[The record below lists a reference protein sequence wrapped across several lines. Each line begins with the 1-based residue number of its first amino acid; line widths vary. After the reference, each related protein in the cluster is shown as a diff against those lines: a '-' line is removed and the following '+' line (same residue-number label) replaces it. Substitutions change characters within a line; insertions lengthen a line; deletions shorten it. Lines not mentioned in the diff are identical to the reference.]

1 MAADYLKILNS
12 LKDGT
17 EEPKVKTSTES
28 KPIGGIARP
37 FNWKDYEAVTNFFGE
52 AVTSGFPDY
61 SSWSW
66 DEVSLVVD
74 KMSAKMSA
82 GLKTTSGG
90 LLIAEKSKIVNS
102 VTNTLTGTDWAGLW
116 EVQTT
121 EDKARIIW
129 EYLIAFSEENYTRSD
144 TTKLLLLKDREGG
157 ELDIRRLLPVKGK
170 HPYYLSINSGTKAV
184 GTFANL
190 GQEGITEF
198 YVNTYNTVQN
208 ATLLEENFAS
218 RINLVFFDKKFEKT
232 DMSNEDR
239 IKEAVVGPRAS
250 GDVDFEA
257 ELEKLRNAKLKQA
270 ELLKDLSKKA
280 EEDDNDKPDRDAFF
294 KKIEQCLLLCGAEK
308 LGAYRKRIR
317 AAELA
322 DTEDIEGSKRSKRF
336 PYGGKIICVDAEEN
350 LFMNYCDSDGET
362 FNFTTKYLHSFIDKI
377 NYNFVISKV
386 NRVKIDD
393 NEYDLEM
400 PLLFEGQSN
409 SLNTIDGENV
419 ASSYKGTRVFIKGD
433 TTVPS
438 DLTTEDL
445 IKMPSWFANDSITYE
460 DVSIKF
466 HGENQATAKTNVDVE
481 LTIGVT
487 NLLSFQTIFSNKAH
501 YIDSAGKSKSQPYDY
516 SLLDLITYLH
526 RSDLGDVYKNLS
538 TGGARLYNPTYF
550 RNFNRLIMKAIPIVS
565 AGPTTGK
572 EGEYFKIFKEHV
584 ESTPLILD
592 LALIDHTIT
601 KESENNNAKIKI
613 SYKGYVKSF
622 LQDAKLDI
630 IRTSAEIV
638 SQIDKETELI
648 ESLSP
653 LSDVDAI
660 KRIDAFNKLRKEETL
675 DLTKDLPYMNEL
687 VDRDF
692 LFKLK
697 VKGNTFKDSITKDY
711 KLIGSRRIYN
721 AITDSSILTMTETET
736 EVTDPIKDTIEDK
749 DYEINFF
756 YLGDL
761 IDVAMRNIYSYK
773 GPLFIT
779 EGAGYSENWDVLN
792 LNFTDFPLK
801 VILPSF
807 KALKPDPDG
816 SSWIAG
822 EKISVADFPI
832 AETWFQQWWRK
843 EVVEAEVQ
851 YYTLGTFISRLINNL
866 FNSLI
871 LEDCYL
877 NGSHE
882 RRQFGV
888 RTDFGL
894 FSKEG
899 AEQNAKF
906 KKTNK
911 AWLDEELNYNNPS
924 AGVSSFL
931 EIGKGDAPYF
941 KKNPSIPRTEHCN
954 FIVVYPQIAM
964 FSDYKGLYEKGN
976 NETTWEEYN
985 IPVFHRQRNTEITG
999 KPSSFTDSI
1008 SFTKEEANYRR
1019 EARFQA
1025 ESLYTLSQ
1033 LASVYNATCKSKF
1046 ALDLFPGMLV
1056 YIDAG
1061 LYQGPEVMNSI
1072 ANILGMGGYHIIE
1085 SVTHTAKINKNLLGE
1100 MITTTEA
1107 VWVGNGSIKLE
1118 GEVPEK
1124 KKTKS
1129 VVVTPAGPVD
1139 GTEETTATP
1148 AAEPVE
1154 VNFDEAG
1161 SVLVE
1166 INQTWGQN
1174 KIKLKNKKYTYKLID
1189 KTDYKKVEL
1198 FFYDETK
1205 PDKKG
1210 GAYPTQAAKKTLN
1223 GGGKAM
1229 CLAIEV
1235 PINEF
1240 KEAQKFRVMME
1251 ITK

>member
-17 EEPKVKTSTES
+17 EEPKVKTSTET
-28 KPIGGIARP
+28 KPNGGIARL
-37 FNWKDYEAVTNFFGE
+37 FDWKDYEAVMNFFGE
-52 AVTSGFPDY
+52 AVSNGNFPNY

-66 DEVSLVVD
+66 AEVALVVD
-74 KMSAKMSA
+74 KMSDKMGA
-82 GLKTTSGG
+82 GLRTTSSG
-90 LLIAEKSKIVNS
+90 LAIAEKLKIVNS
-102 VTNTLTGTDWAGLW
+102 ATNVLTGNDWSDLW
-116 EVQTT
+116 ENQTT

-129 EYLIAFSEENYTRSD
+129 EFLIAFSMKRND
-144 TTKLLLLKDREGG
+144 
-157 ELDIRRLLPVKGK
+157 KGK
-170 HPYYLSINSGTKAV
+170 VNQSHTDNKSRKDYSYSIKLALKRTSY
-184 GTFANL
+184 ANL
-190 GQEGITEF
+190 GQEGYTGF
-198 YVNTYNTVQN
+198 YVNKYNTVQN
-208 ATLLEENFAS
+208 ATLLEEGFGIK
-218 RINLVFFDKKFEKT
+218 INRVFFLKKFEKT
-232 DMSNEDR
+232 DMSDEAA
-239 IKEAVVGPRAS
+239 IKSIVAGYRSPEE
-250 GDVDFEA
+250 VDFET

-270 ELLKDLSKKA
+270 GLLKDLSKKA
-280 EEDDNDKPDRDAFF
+280 EEDDEDKADRDAFF

-308 LGAYRKRIR
+308 LGVLRRQIR
-317 AAELA
+317 ADEIV
-322 DTEDIEGSKRSKRF
+322 DTKPFGAAGTRSKRF

-386 NRVKIDD
+386 NRVKIDGE
-393 NEYDLEM
+393 EYDLEM

-409 SLNTIDGENV
+409 SLNTINGENV

-445 IKMPSWFANDSITYE
+445 IKMPSWFANDTITYE

-501 YIDSAGKSKSQPYDY
+501 YIDSAGESKSQPYDY

-538 TGGARLYNPTYF
+538 TGGARLFNPTYF

-572 EGEYFKIFKEHV
+572 EAEYFKIFKEHV

-622 LQDAKLDI
+622 LQDAKLDVLRNSKKI
-630 IRTSAEIV
+630 DGQIVKEI
-638 SQIDKETELI
+638 ELI
-648 ESLSP
+648 ESLTE

-660 KRIDAFNKLRKEETL
+660 KRIDTFNKLRKEETL
-675 DLTKDLPYMNEL
+675 DLTKDLPYMNDL
-687 VDRDF
+687 VDRNL

-697 VKGNTFKDSITKDY
+697 VKGNTFKDSISKDY
-711 KLIGSRRIYN
+711 KLIGSRAIYN
-721 AITDSSILTMTETET
+721 AIGSGSITTMEETESSM
-736 EVTDPIKDTIEDK
+736 VDPIKDTIENK

-761 IDVAMRNIYSYK
+761 IDVAMKNMYLYR
-773 GPLFIT
+773 GPKYIT
-779 EGAGYSENWDVLN
+779 EEKSIFYRDHLED
-792 LNFTDFPLK
+792 NFKDFPLK

-807 KALKPDPDG
+807 KALKPDPEG
-816 SSWIAG
+816 TSWIAG

-899 AEQNAKF
+899 TVKNAKF
-906 KKTNK
+906 KKKNK
-911 AWLDEELNYNNPS
+911 TWFDEKLNYNNPY
-924 AGVSSFL
+924 AAYSSFL

-985 IPVFHRQRNTEITG
+985 IPVFHRQRNTGITG

-1118 GEVPEK
+1118 GEVPEQ

-1139 GTEETTATP
+1139 GTEDEVTVPTGAVVEFEDDATS
-1148 AAEPVE
+1148 A
-1154 VNFDEAG
+1154 
-1161 SVLVE
+1161 LVE

-1174 KIKLKNKKYTYKLID
+1174 KIKLKNNKYTYKLID
-1189 KTDYKKVEL
+1189 TTDYKTVKL
-1198 FFYDETK
+1198 FFYDETL
-1205 PDKKG
+1205 PDNKG
-1210 GAYPTQAAKKTLN
+1210 GAYPTQAAKKILSGDGT
-1223 GGGKAM
+1223 AM
-1229 CLAIEV
+1229 CLNVEVAIDGFLET
-1235 PINEF
+1235 
-1240 KEAQKFRVMME
+1240 QKLRVMME
-1251 ITK
+1251 VTK

>member
-17 EEPKVKTSTES
+17 EEPKVKTSTKA

-37 FNWKDYEAVTNFFGE
+37 FDWKDYEAVTNFFGE
-52 AVTSGFPDY
+52 AVSNGNFPNY

-74 KMSAKMSA
+74 KMSDKMGA
-82 GLKTTSGG
+82 GLKTTSSG
-90 LLIAEKSKIVNS
+90 LAIAEKLKIVNS
-102 VTNTLTGTDWAGLW
+102 VTNVLTGTDWSRLW
-116 EVQTT
+116 ENQTT

-129 EYLIAFSEENYTRSD
+129 EYLIAFSEEKYTRSND
-144 TTKLLLLKDREGG
+144 TKKLLVRDGG
-157 ELDIRRLLPVKGK
+157 DNDIRRVDQAKGK
-170 HPYYLSINSGTKAV
+170 GPYYLSISSGTKAI

-190 GQEGITEF
+190 GQEGYTEF
-198 YVNTYNTVQN
+198 YVNKYNTVQN

-218 RINLVFFDKKFEKT
+218 RINLLFFDKKFEKT
-232 DMSNEDR
+232 DMSSEDR
-239 IKEAVVGPRAS
+239 IKEKIAGHRNS
-250 GDVDFEA
+250 GNVDFAA
-257 ELEKLRNAKLKQA
+257 ELEQLRNAKLKQA
-270 ELLKDLSKKA
+270 GLLKDLSKKA
-280 EEDDNDKPDRDAFF
+280 KEEDNDKPDRDAFF

-308 LGAYRKRIR
+308 LGLYRRQIR
-317 AAELA
+317 ADELV
-322 DTEDIEGSKRSKRF
+322 DTVQYGEAGKRSKRF
-336 PYGGKIICVDAEEN
+336 PYGGKIICVDAKEN

-386 NRVKIDD
+386 NRVKIGGE
-393 NEYDLEM
+393 EYDLEM

-409 SLNTIDGENV
+409 SLNTIKRENV
-419 ASSYKGTRVFIKGD
+419 ASSYKGTKVFIKGD

-501 YIDSAGKSKSQPYDY
+501 YIDSDGKSQSQPYDY

-538 TGGARLYNPTYF
+538 TGGARLFNPIYF

-565 AGPTTGK
+565 AGPATGK
-572 EGEYFKIFKEHV
+572 EAEYFKIFKEHV

-630 IRTSAEIV
+630 LRDSTKIV
-638 SQIDKETELI
+638 GQIDKEKELI
-648 ESLSP
+648 ESLTNI
-653 LSDVDAI
+653 SDVEAI

-675 DLTKDLPYMNEL
+675 NLTKDLPYMNDL
-687 VDRDF
+687 VDRNF

-721 AITDSSILTMTETET
+721 AIDFNSILTMTQTESK
-736 EVTDPIKDTIEDK
+736 VTDPIKDTIENK

-756 YLGDL
+756 FLGDL
-761 IDVAMRNIYSYK
+761 IDVAMRNMYFYN
-773 GPLFIT
+773 GPLYIT
-779 EGAGYSENWDVLN
+779 SGGDFYYCDTLGES
-792 LNFTDFPLK
+792 FKDFPLK

-807 KALKPDPDG
+807 NALKPDPNG
-816 SSWIAG
+816 TSWIAG

-899 AEQNAKF
+899 AVKNTEF
-906 KKTNK
+906 KMKNET
-911 AWLDEELNYNNPS
+911 WFDEKLNYNNPT

-931 EIGKGDAPYF
+931 EIGKADAPYF

-1033 LASVYNATCKSKF
+1033 LASVYNATCKSKL

-1061 LYQGPEVMNSI
+1061 LYQGPEVINSI

-1139 GTEETTATP
+1139 GTEEQPTTPSTR
-1148 AAEPVE
+1148 PVE
-1154 VNFDEAG
+1154 FPQDADF
-1161 SVLVE
+1161 VLRE

-1174 KIKLKNKKYTYKLID
+1174 KIKLKNNKYTYKLID
-1189 KTDYKKVEL
+1189 KTDYKTVKL
-1198 FFYDETK
+1198 FFYDESVE
-1205 PDKKG
+1205 DKKG
-1210 GAYPTQAAKKTLN
+1210 APYPTQAAKKTLS
-1223 GGGKAM
+1223 GGSTAM
-1229 CLAIEV
+1229 CFDIEV
-1235 PINEF
+1235 PIDEF
-1240 KEAQKFRVMME
+1240 RETAKFRVMME
-1251 ITK
+1251 VTK